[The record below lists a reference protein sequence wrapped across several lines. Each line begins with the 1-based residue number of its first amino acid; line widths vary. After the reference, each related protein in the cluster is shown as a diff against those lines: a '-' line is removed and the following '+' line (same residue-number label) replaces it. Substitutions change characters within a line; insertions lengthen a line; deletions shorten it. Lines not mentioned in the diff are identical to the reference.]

1 MGLLPPSPSRVS
13 SNWFDHIQALSSPST
28 IRVSTALMSKDD
40 PICWFSSSKLMIS
53 GAAEIVVALLQGAA
67 AAFVTN

>member
-1 MGLLPPSPSRVS
+1 
-13 SNWFDHIQALSSPST
+13 
-28 IRVSTALMSKDD
+28 MSKDD